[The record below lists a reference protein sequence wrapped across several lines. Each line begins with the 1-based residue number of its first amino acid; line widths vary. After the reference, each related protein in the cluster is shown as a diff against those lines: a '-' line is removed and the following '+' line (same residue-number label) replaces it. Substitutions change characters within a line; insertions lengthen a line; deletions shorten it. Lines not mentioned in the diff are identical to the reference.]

1 MPQNLRGYIELIR
14 EHKLLLDIQKEI
26 DPLTNLAGIAYRA
39 ENELGKGTLFHNL
52 KGFPGWRAVS
62 YMCGSREKMALG
74 LGTTKDKALVE
85 LGARV
90 SRGLVKP
97 KVVQDGPVKEVILKG
112 DNADLGRI
120 PIHVH
125 SDSDR
130 GVPFIGSAMQTV
142 KDPETGVQNIALQ
155 RDHIKGARKMGI
167 FVHPK
172 RHTDICMQ
180 KYWKA
185 GKPMPVATVIGH
197 HPAHYIASTWTT
209 SYDIDEI
216 EIAGALLQEPV
227 ELVRC
232 ETIDVMVPADAEIVI
247 EGEVPPNYMENEG
260 PFCEHAGLTHGTL
273 QQPIINVK
281 CITMRKDAVY
291 YALQG
296 GRPIS
301 ESQPLDG
308 FPMELVLYSRIKDVG
323 GFIDVK
329 DVVALPYAGGS
340 HIIVVQMSPRKEG
353 EVRSALMALLSSP
366 YLHPKIGIAV
376 DEDVDPHNAQ
386 SILWALSTRVNPKS
400 DVLVIPDT
408 LCHSGDLTA
417 ELLPDYGDTMGFRP
431 RLGSK
436 MLIDATKGPSRWP
449 AEMRAYF
456 EPVRPMGYGDVRLE
470 DFLG

>member
-39 ENELGKGTLFHNL
+39 ETELGKGTLFHNL

-216 EIAGALLQEPV
+216 EIAGAHPREIQTGADGVLRKAGIVLDGADTLLGHRIQQFAIAGDAG
-227 ELVRC
+227 RR
-232 ETIDVMVPADAEIVI
+232 VM
-247 EGEVPPNYMENEG
+247 
-260 PFCEHAGLTHGTL
+260 HLR
-273 QQPIINVK
+273 IIK
-281 CITMRKDAVY
+281 
-291 YALQG
+291 
-296 GRPIS
+296 S
-301 ESQPLDG
+301 ESN
-308 FPMELVLYSRIKDVG
+308 
-323 GFIDVK
+323 
-329 DVVALPYAGGS
+329 
-340 HIIVVQMSPRKEG
+340 H
-353 EVRSALMALLSSP
+353 
-366 YLHPKIGIAV
+366 
-376 DEDVDPHNAQ
+376 
-386 SILWALSTRVNPKS
+386 
-400 DVLVIPDT
+400 
-408 LCHSGDLTA
+408 
-417 ELLPDYGDTMGFRP
+417 
-431 RLGSK
+431 
-436 MLIDATKGPSRWP
+436 
-449 AEMRAYF
+449 
-456 EPVRPMGYGDVRLE
+456 
-470 DFLG
+470 